1 MTKEERARIQ
11 ALIDDLLAGKKTP
24 QPSTVTERV
33 YGDEPILRRAAQLP
47 RRQTAQT
54 SQPAP
59 SPSEPSKIRQ
69 MRKLNTM
76 YGYAARL
83 DAKTFLRQ
91 AKFMA
96 DYEADRP
103 WEGYCEL
110 YYPSYESMTDR
121 QLEGYFTWRSWVRA
135 GRLEDAPRGF
145 VQVYCFELL
154 NGIGVDTPEA
164 AYEQLTQLQALCQ
177 DDPTLRHQLRTWI
190 HDLVVWH
197 GMDPSLL
204 PEAQHGSDFQ
214 EQINTLLHYRER
226 PHRAVCEA
234 LAAISSYRLENA
246 RFYKLHPDEVS
257 EVVWRVFDALWD
269 FHEKNRKTSLCE
281 HLIGRHFESVYYMF
295 PSVLRDRNEIHEDT
309 VYQVSELHQFICKN
323 GSWTQKRFFAHSGK
337 SKPAG
342 ALLRQIDY
350 CLRQAYG
357 FKSTLKPA
365 EITKVWQ
372 GIIDKVIAAF
382 MAERAQ
388 KEQLERD
395 LAAAAAKQAVAIDLS
410 KLQGIRSAA
419 LVTQQKLIVDEEE
432 LYDEPEPVA
441 EAVPEAAQAA
451 DTDEVRLLRCLLYD
465 RPLDWVRAE
474 GKLLSVLVDAAN
486 ERFYEEFADTV
497 LDYDG
502 ETPVLIEDYIDDLK
516 GIIGE

>member
-1 MTKEERARIQ
+1 VTNEEKARIQ
-11 ALIDDLLAGKKTP
+11 ALIDQLLSGKKPP

-33 YGDEPILRRAAQLP
+33 YEDEPILRRASQLP
-47 RRQTAQT
+47 RRSAE
-54 SQPAP
+54 AP
-59 SPSEPSKIRQ
+59 RAAEPTPSKIRQ
-69 MRKLNTM
+69 MRKLNSQ

-83 DAKTFLRQ
+83 DAKVFLRQ

-96 DYEADRP
+96 DYEADQP

-154 NGIGVDTPEA
+154 NGIGVDSPEEA
-164 AYEQLTQLQALCQ
+164 HQRLTQLLPLCEN
-177 DDPTLRHQLRTWI
+177 DPSLRHQLRTWI
-190 HDLVVWH
+190 HDLVIWH
-197 GMDPSLL
+197 GMDIALL
-204 PEAQHGSDFQ
+204 PEGQSPSDFQ
-214 EQINTLLHYRER
+214 EQINTLLHYQNQPYRS
-226 PHRAVCEA
+226 VCEA
-234 LAAISSYRLENA
+234 LAAVSSYRLENA
-246 RFYKLHPDEVS
+246 KFYKLHPDEVS
-257 EVVWRVFDALWD
+257 EVVWRVFDALWY
-269 FHEKNRKTSLCE
+269 FHEKNRKTGLME
-281 HLIGRHFESVYYMF
+281 HLIGRHYESPYHPF
-295 PSVLRDRNEIHEDT
+295 PSVLRDRNELHPDA
-309 VYQVSELHQFICKN
+309 VYEVSELHQFICKDGN
-323 GSWTQKRFFAHSGK
+323 WTQKRFFAHSGK

-342 ALLRQIDY
+342 TLLRQIDY

-365 EITKVWQ
+365 EISKVWQ

-382 MAERAQ
+382 MAEQAQ
-388 KEQLERD
+388 KAQLERD
-395 LAAAAAKQAVAIDLS
+395 LAAAAAKKAVAIDLS

-432 LYDEPEPVA
+432 PYDEPEPTA
-441 EAVPEAAQAA
+441 EPEPELQEAQAG
-451 DTDEVRLLRCLLYD
+451 DTDEIRLLRCLL
-465 RPLDWVRAE
+465 RGQPLDWIRSE

-497 LDYDG
+497 LEYDG